1 MIDIHDIN
9 PRPRLVNVKAWR
21 TQQVDKSQ
29 AAPLNLGN
37 VDFNLLKVL
46 DALVSERN
54 VTRAGER
61 LGRSQPAVSN
71 ALHRLR
77 LLLGDEL
84 LVRGPNGLVLT
95 PRADAI
101 RQPLREAIALIEGC
115 LAGGPQFDP
124 ATATGVFRLSM
135 PDRLSLAVV
144 PPLLALLQ
152 KRAPS
157 MTLQVLTA
165 DRKQAL
171 DLLDQDRTD
180 LALGWFDEKPGH
192 LKAEAILEESLYC
205 VFRRD
210 HPIVMQKRRFD
221 IAAVLSYPHLVVS
234 ATGNRTAIFDD
245 LLLLR
250 HGLRRHALVVVTNFT
265 AVPSLLMR
273 SDMIGVFTGLAAEVF
288 QRSFKLARRPVPAGV
303 GKIATNMVWHVR
315 NERDKHHVWLRDQ
328 IKAVYQDL

>member
-1 MIDIHDIN
+1 M
-9 PRPRLVNVKAWR
+9 
-21 TQQVDKSQ
+21 DKSQ

-46 DALVSERN
+46 DALISERN
-54 VTRAGER
+54 VTRAGGR

-84 LVRGPNGLVLT
+84 LVRGPNGLALT
-95 PRADAI
+95 PRAAAS

-115 LAGGPQFDP
+115 LAGGPPFDP
-124 ATATGVFRLSM
+124 TTATGVFRLSM

-144 PPLLALLQ
+144 PPLLARLQ
-152 KRAPS
+152 ELAPN

-171 DLLDQDRTD
+171 ELLEQDRSD
-180 LALGWFDEKPGH
+180 LALGWFDEKPSH
-192 LKAEAILEESLYC
+192 LKAEAILEETLFC
-205 VFRRD
+205 VFRHD
-210 HPIVMQKRRFD
+210 HPILTQKRRFD
-221 IAAVLSYPHLVVS
+221 LTTVLSYPHLVVS

-273 SDMIGVFTGLAAEVF
+273 SDMIGVFTELAAEVF
-288 QRSFKLARRPVPAGV
+288 QRSFKLAGRPVPGNV
-303 GKIATNMVWHVR
+303 GKLATNMVWHIR
-315 NERDKHHVWLRDQ
+315 NDRDKHHVWLRDQ
-328 IKAVYQDL
+328 IKAVYQTF